1 MAQNQAIFETIGAD
15 DPLGMWTPSVSA
27 AATAPG
33 AVSFSVGGDESD
45 APQPVVPV
53 FRVNL
58 PADSASAAEAFDAS
72 EQYFARVNAA
82 LENVPSRLDDLV
94 ARTQEQQQKSAS
106 DGTGAVSFDV
116 LAFEQQET
124 GPEGDLLALLGDAE
138 TEEKITS
145 GEVSFGIGEP
155 VSDAFLQAKAGF
167 KALIEQFNRE
177 VLHYAW
183 VETNVAGSQVARTV
197 VDWSG
202 DAQTVW
208 AEGVDESQ
216 VALHNRTL
224 KIATQTRN
232 MRLRLFT
239 TIAGGAAKMATLIAT
254 PGGAILALPA
264 VYQFV
269 TQVVAQTKQLQS
281 IQSS

>member
-1 MAQNQAIFETIGAD
+1 MSIFETSSD
-15 DPLGMWTPSVSA
+15 DPLGLWTPSASA
-27 AATAPG
+27 AASAPE

-45 APQPVVPV
+45 APQPANPV

-58 PADSASAAEAFDAS
+58 PADGASAAEALDAS
-72 EQYFARVNAA
+72 EEHFARVNAA
-82 LENVPSRLDDLV
+82 LDGIPAKLDDLV
-94 ARTQEQQQKSAS
+94 TRTQEQQQKSAS
-106 DGTGAVSFDV
+106 GVSFDV

-124 GPEGDLLALLGDAE
+124 GPEGDLLGLLGDAE
-138 TEEKITS
+138 TDEKIAS

-155 VSDAFLQAKAGF
+155 VSDALLQAKAGF
-167 KALIEQFNRE
+167 ESFIEQFNRE

-183 VETNVAGSQVARTV
+183 VETNVAGSLVARTV

-208 AEGVDESQ
+208 VEGVDESQ
-216 VALHNRTL
+216 VALHSRTL

-239 TIAGGAAKMATLIAT
+239 TVAGGAAKVATLMAT

-269 TQVVAQTKQLQS
+269 LQVVAQTKQLQS
-281 IQSS
+281 IQSA